1 MFKENDLPVY
11 CGADYLGLLSNKNV
25 VFAHL

>member
-1 MFKENDLPVY
+1 MFKENDLLVY
-11 CGADYLGLLSNKNV
+11 CGANYLGLLSIKNV

>member
-1 MFKENDLPVY
+1 MFKETDLPVY
-11 CGADYLGLLSNKNV
+11 CGADYLGLLSNKSV